1 MVPDDKPKIKSMR
14 TYYFIVSFLAVIGI
28 AFLFES
34 YPTIVGISSFG
45 IGLAF
50 KSLLVDGGTSGK
62 KQGEDKNLLD
72 TL

>member
-1 MVPDDKPKIKSMR
+1 MK
-14 TYYFIVSFLAVIGI
+14 TYYFIISILAVIGI
-28 AFLFES
+28 SFVFES

-62 KQGEDKNLLD
+62 KQESDKDLLD
-72 TL
+72 SL